1 MRRFVLNVKFVFPEL
16 TRRHCRVL
24 SSGAMEGHLRL
35 NHPDGVIVR
44 SARVVEY
51 QGDFFGSGPLFSWHG
66 YLATDEKAGLLTL
79 DDGRAFA
86 VTATWGLLRAVQAE
100 SEAPSTGELR
110 VRGSFADGEHP
121 PSTEVGGVRP
131 A

>member
-1 MRRFVLNVKFVFPEL
+1 
-16 TRRHCRVL
+16 
-24 SSGAMEGHLRL
+24 MEGHLRL

-66 YLATDEKAGLLTL
+66 YLATDEQTGLLTL
-79 DDGRAFA
+79 DDGRSFA
-86 VTATWGLLRAVQAE
+86 VTVDWGLLRAVKAE
-100 SEAPSTGELR
+100 PDELPTGESQ
-110 VRGSFADGEHP
+110 VSTTFVDGELP
-121 PSTEVGGVRP
+121 PSTELGGVLP